1 MPRNVS
7 LYCQDLNFKK
17 CTSKTKLIS
26 NPIKEII
33 WDTSGENDKKLDELL
48 PDKDKLFIVVYLD
61 VRKLNSSDAKRMFN
75 FWKDYMDTNFDDSVR
90 NIIIPSDENR
100 IEFFSLQN
108 AKTMDLEQ
116 LIELQKRL
124 EIKNNS
130 LDEREE
136 GKIRGSFSD

>member
-1 MPRNVS
+1 MYES
-7 LYCQDLNFKK
+7 FDF
-17 CTSKTKLIS
+17 SKTKLFS
-26 NPIKEII
+26 NPIKEITG
-33 WDTSGENDKKLDELL
+33 DTSDENDKKLDELL
-48 PDKDKLFIVVYLD
+48 LDKDKLFIVVYLD
-61 VRKLNSSDAKRMFN
+61 VRKLSSSDAKRMFH

-124 EIKNNS
+124 ENKNNS
-130 LDEREE
+130 DEREE

>member
-1 MPRNVS
+1 MHES
-7 LYCQDLNFKK
+7 TDF
-17 CTSKTKLIS
+17 SKTKLIS
-26 NPIKEII
+26 NPIKEIT
-33 WDTSGENDKKLDELL
+33 WDTSDENDKKLDELL
-48 PDKDKLFIVVYLD
+48 LDKDKLFIVLYLD
-61 VRKLNSSDAKRMFN
+61 VRKLSSSNAQRMFH

-90 NIIIPSDENR
+90 NIIIPSDENK

-124 EIKNNS
+124 ENKNNS
-130 LDEREE
+130 DEREE

>member
-1 MPRNVS
+1 MYES
-7 LYCQDLNFKK
+7 SDF
-17 CTSKTKLIS
+17 SKTKLIS
-26 NPIKEII
+26 PSIKEINCDI
-33 WDTSGENDKKLDELL
+33 SVENEKKLDELL
-48 PDKDKLFIVVYLD
+48 LDKDKLFIVLYLNVSGLSPSNKNILINNWD
-61 VRKLNSSDAKRMFN
+61 FILDND
-75 FWKDYMDTNFDDSVR
+75 FDDSVR
-90 NIIIPSDENR
+90 HIIIPSDENR

-130 LDEREE
+130 DEREE

>member
-1 MPRNVS
+1 MHKS
-7 LYCQDLNFKK
+7 IDF
-17 CTSKTKLIS
+17 SKTKLIS
-26 NPIKEII
+26 NPIKEIT
-33 WDTSGENDKKLDELL
+33 WDTSDENDKKLDELL

-61 VRKLNSSDAKRMFN
+61 VCKLSSSNAQRMFH

-116 LIELQKRL
+116 LIELQKQL
-124 EIKNNS
+124 ENKNNS
-130 LDEREE
+130 DEREE

>member
-1 MPRNVS
+1 MES
-7 LYCQDLNFKK
+7 F
-17 CTSKTKLIS
+17 
-26 NPIKEII
+26 
-33 WDTSGENDKKLDELL
+33 LD
-48 PDKDKLFIVVYLD
+48 
-61 VRKLNSSDAKRMFN
+61 NS
-75 FWKDYMDTNFDDSVR
+75 FDDSVR

>member
-1 MPRNVS
+1 MHKS
-7 LYCQDLNFKK
+7 IDF
-17 CTSKTKLIS
+17 SKTKLIS
-26 NPIKEII
+26 NPIKEIT
-33 WDTSGENDKKLDELL
+33 WDTSDENDKKLDELL
-48 PDKDKLFIVVYLD
+48 SDKDKLFIVLYLD
-61 VRKLNSSDAKRMFN
+61 VSNLCRSSVQVLYNNWKVFLDNS
-75 FWKDYMDTNFDDSVR
+75 FDDSVR

>member
-1 MPRNVS
+1 MHES
-7 LYCQDLNFKK
+7 TDF
-17 CTSKTKLIS
+17 SKTKLIS
-26 NPIKEII
+26 NPIKEIT
-33 WDTSGENDKKLDELL
+33 WDTSVENDKKLDELL
-48 PDKDKLFIVVYLD
+48 PDKDKLFIVLYLD
-61 VRKLNSSDAKRMFN
+61 VSNLCPSRVKELYNNWKVFLNND
-75 FWKDYMDTNFDDSVR
+75 FDDSVR

-130 LDEREE
+130 DEREK

>member
-1 MPRNVS
+1 MHES
-7 LYCQDLNFKK
+7 TDF
-17 CTSKTKLIS
+17 SKTKLIS
-26 NPIKEII
+26 DSIKEIT
-33 WDTSGENDKKLDELL
+33 WDTSDENDKKLDELL
-48 PDKDKLFIVVYLD
+48 LDKDKLFIVLYLD
-61 VRKLNSSDAKRMFN
+61 VSNLCPSRVKELYNNWKVFLNND
-75 FWKDYMDTNFDDSVR
+75 FDDSVR

-124 EIKNNS
+124 ENKNNS
-130 LDEREE
+130 DEREE

>member
-1 MPRNVS
+1 MGFF
-7 LYCQDLNFKK
+7 L
-17 CTSKTKLIS
+17 
-26 NPIKEII
+26 
-33 WDTSGENDKKLDELL
+33 GND
-48 PDKDKLFIVVYLD
+48 
-61 VRKLNSSDAKRMFN
+61 
-75 FWKDYMDTNFDDSVR
+75 FDDSVR
-90 NIIIPSDENR
+90 HIIIPTFDENR

-130 LDEREE
+130 DEREE

>member
-1 MPRNVS
+1 MHKS
-7 LYCQDLNFKK
+7 IDF
-17 CTSKTKLIS
+17 SKTKLIS
-26 NPIKEII
+26 NPIKEIT
-33 WDTSGENDKKLDELL
+33 WDTSDENDKKLDELL

-61 VRKLNSSDAKRMFN
+61 VSNLCRSSVQVLYNNWKVFLDNS
-75 FWKDYMDTNFDDSVR
+75 FDDSVR

-124 EIKNNS
+124 ENKNNS
-130 LDEREE
+130 DEREE

>member
-1 MPRNVS
+1 MYES
-7 LYCQDLNFKK
+7 SDF
-17 CTSKTKLIS
+17 SKTKLIS
-26 NPIKEII
+26 PSIKEINCDI
-33 WDTSGENDKKLDELL
+33 SVENEKKLDELL
-48 PDKDKLFIVVYLD
+48 PDKDKLFIVLYLNVSGLSPSNKNILINNWD
-61 VRKLNSSDAKRMFN
+61 FLLDND
-75 FWKDYMDTNFDDSVR
+75 FDDSVR
-90 NIIIPSDENR
+90 HIIIPSDENR

-130 LDEREE
+130 DEREE

>member
-1 MPRNVS
+1 MHES
-7 LYCQDLNFKK
+7 TDFF
-17 CTSKTKLIS
+17 KTKLIS
-26 NPIKEII
+26 NSIKEIT
-33 WDTSGENDKKLDELL
+33 WDTSDENGKKLDELL
-48 PDKDKLFIVVYLD
+48 PDKLFIVLYLD
-61 VRKLNSSDAKRMFN
+61 VSNLCRSSVQVLYNNWKVFLDNS
-75 FWKDYMDTNFDDSVR
+75 FDDSVR

-124 EIKNNS
+124 ENKNNS
-130 LDEREE
+130 DEREE

>member
-7 LYCQDLNFKK
+7 LYCQDLNFKR

-26 NPIKEII
+26 PSIKEINCDI
-33 WDTSGENDKKLDELL
+33 SVENEKKLDELL
-48 PDKDKLFIVVYLD
+48 FDKDKLFIVVYLNVSGLSPSNKNILINNWD
-61 VRKLNSSDAKRMFN
+61 FFLDND
-75 FWKDYMDTNFDDSVR
+75 FDGSVR
-90 NIIIPSDENR
+90 HIIIPSDENR

-124 EIKNNS
+124 EIK
-130 LDEREE
+130 
-136 GKIRGSFSD
+136 K

>member
-1 MPRNVS
+1 MHES
-7 LYCQDLNFKK
+7 TDF
-17 CTSKTKLIS
+17 SKTKLIS
-26 NPIKEII
+26 DSIKEIT
-33 WDTSGENDKKLDELL
+33 WDTSYENDKKLDELL
-48 PDKDKLFIVVYLD
+48 LDKDKLFIVLYLD
-61 VRKLNSSDAKRMFN
+61 VSNLCPSRVKELYNNWKVFLNND
-75 FWKDYMDTNFDDSVR
+75 FDDSVR

-124 EIKNNS
+124 ENKNNS
-130 LDEREE
+130 DEREE

>member
-1 MPRNVS
+1 MHES
-7 LYCQDLNFKK
+7 TDF
-17 CTSKTKLIS
+17 SKTKLIS
-26 NPIKEII
+26 NPIKEIT

-61 VRKLNSSDAKRMFN
+61 VRKLSSSDAKRMFH

-124 EIKNNS
+124 ENKNNS
-130 LDEREE
+130 DEREE

>member
-1 MPRNVS
+1 MYES
-7 LYCQDLNFKK
+7 SDF
-17 CTSKTKLIS
+17 SKTKLIS
-26 NPIKEII
+26 PSIKEINCDI
-33 WDTSGENDKKLDELL
+33 SVENEKKLDELL
-48 PDKDKLFIVVYLD
+48 PDKDKLFIVLYLNVSGLSPSNKNILINNWD
-61 VRKLNSSDAKRMFN
+61 FFLGND
-75 FWKDYMDTNFDDSVR
+75 FDDSVR
-90 NIIIPSDENR
+90 HIIIPTFDENR

-130 LDEREE
+130 DEREE

>member
-1 MPRNVS
+1 MHKS
-7 LYCQDLNFKK
+7 TDF
-17 CTSKTKLIS
+17 SKTKLIS
-26 NPIKEII
+26 NPMKEIT
-33 WDTSGENDKKLDELL
+33 WGTSDENDKKLDELL
-48 PDKDKLFIVVYLD
+48 LDKDKLFIVVYLD
-61 VRKLNSSDAKRMFN
+61 VRKLSSSNAQRMFH

-124 EIKNNS
+124 ENKNNS
-130 LDEREE
+130 DEREE

>member
-1 MPRNVS
+1 MHKS
-7 LYCQDLNFKK
+7 TDF
-17 CTSKTKLIS
+17 SKTKLIS
-26 NPIKEII
+26 NPIKEIT
-33 WDTSGENDKKLDELL
+33 WDTSVENDKKLDELL

-61 VRKLNSSDAKRMFN
+61 VRKLSSSDAKRMFH

-124 EIKNNS
+124 ENKNNS
-130 LDEREE
+130 DEREE

>member
-1 MPRNVS
+1 MHKS
-7 LYCQDLNFKK
+7 TDF
-17 CTSKTKLIS
+17 SKTKLIS
-26 NPIKEII
+26 NPIKEIT
-33 WDTSGENDKKLDELL
+33 WDTSDENDKKLDELL
-48 PDKDKLFIVVYLD
+48 PDKDKLFIVLYLD
-61 VRKLNSSDAKRMFN
+61 VSNLCRSSVQVLYNNWKVFLDNS
-75 FWKDYMDTNFDDSVR
+75 FDDSVR

-124 EIKNNS
+124 ENKNNS
-130 LDEREE
+130 DEREE

>member
-1 MPRNVS
+1 MHKS
-7 LYCQDLNFKK
+7 TDF
-17 CTSKTKLIS
+17 SKTKLIS
-26 NPIKEII
+26 NPIKEIT
-33 WDTSGENDKKLDELL
+33 WDTSDENDKKLDELL
-48 PDKDKLFIVVYLD
+48 LDKDKLFIVVYLD
-61 VRKLNSSDAKRMFN
+61 VRKLNSSDAKRIFH

-124 EIKNNS
+124 ENKNNS
-130 LDEREE
+130 DEREE

>member
-1 MPRNVS
+1 M
-7 LYCQDLNFKK
+7 Q
-17 CTSKTKLIS
+17 TSKTKLIS
-26 NPIKEII
+26 NPIKEITS
-33 WDTSGENDKKLDELL
+33 DTSVENDKKLDELL

-61 VRKLNSSDAKRMFN
+61 VRKLSSSYAQRMFH

-124 EIKNNS
+124 ENKNNS
-130 LDEREE
+130 DEREE

>member
-1 MPRNVS
+1 MHES
-7 LYCQDLNFKK
+7 TDF
-17 CTSKTKLIS
+17 SKTKLIS
-26 NPIKEII
+26 NPIKEIT
-33 WDTSGENDKKLDELL
+33 WDTSNENDKKLDELL

-61 VRKLNSSDAKRMFN
+61 VRKLSSSDAKVMFH
-75 FWKDYMDTNFDDSVR
+75 FFFFYMDTNFDDSVR

-124 EIKNNS
+124 ENKNNS
-130 LDEREE
+130 DEREE

>member
-1 MPRNVS
+1 MHKS
-7 LYCQDLNFKK
+7 TDF
-17 CTSKTKLIS
+17 SKTKLIS
-26 NPIKEII
+26 NPIKEITS
-33 WDTSGENDKKLDELL
+33 DTSVENDKKLDELL

-61 VRKLNSSDAKRMFN
+61 VRKLSSSDAKRMFH

-124 EIKNNS
+124 ENKNNS
-130 LDEREE
+130 DEREE